1 MEETNKFNNKVFIIK
16 TPLGAILKIVCE
28 DGKEMSCE
36 FENLGHKIYRDR
48 YMFELRHISIYPDS
62 TSPAKGFT
70 IRNTPDFFN
79 TLTEFM
85 IKKEN

>member
-1 MEETNKFNNKVFIIK
+1 MDKFNNKVFIIK

-36 FENLGHKIYRDR
+36 FENSGHKIYSDR

-62 TSPAKGFT
+62 KSTSPAKGFT
-70 IRNTPDFFN
+70 IRNTLDFFN
-79 TLTEFM
+79 ILTEFM